1 MKPVHWSQLR
11 HMRESPA
18 TYLHHLTD
26 PITATTAMR
35 FGSLVH
41 ALVLGKAPR
50 SFVVFDKPRRGN
62 AWKDFKGSHD
72 GLEIVTADEWER
84 ASNAA
89 DAVKTDAVCGPL
101 LKQGVRESTI
111 EWEVAGRTCAGTPD
125 LNGGILVDLKVTPML
140 NPLKFP
146 WHARKMGWAIQAV
159 WYLDGLEATG
169 ETVSDAYLIA
179 VDPKPPHLCVAY
191 YLTERTIE
199 LGRKS
204 WRTLFEK
211 LLVCEKSNEWPGYA
225 QSFVPLDLD
234 DEEFE
239 LTIQGEAVEM

>member
-1 MKPVHWSQLR
+1 
-11 HMRESPA
+11 
-18 TYLHHLTD
+18 
-26 PITATTAMR
+26 
-35 FGSLVH
+35 
-41 ALVLGKAPR
+41 
-50 SFVVFDKPRRGN
+50 
-62 AWKDFKGSHD
+62 
-72 GLEIVTADEWER
+72 
-84 ASNAA
+84 
-89 DAVKTDAVCGPL
+89 
-101 LKQGVRESTI
+101 
-111 EWEVAGRTCAGTPD
+111 
-125 LNGGILVDLKVTPML
+125 ML